1 MWYVTLLT
9 VAILSKTFLKRNK
22 VTKENSIKPRAL
34 MSVSKKKKK
43 KKDFTQTQWILV
55 QEDYVKKRN
64 VSAIDTR
71 SVKW

>member
-34 MSVSKKKKK
+34 TSVSKK

-64 VSAIDTR
+64 VSAIDTL